1 MDPLSF
7 KHTVTVYSV
16 LVLASTIVGS
26 VAYTIL
32 IVLLKKPHK
41 ANMDEESLF
50 ATQEHTEMLPISVP
64 QPPVSVKYEPWKP
77 LIRKLPTTPPSPFK
91 KNENLELTPEA
102 EEIED
107 SVTYTTELGTETPN
121 INMIVLS
128 TPNIKR
134 YIYLS
139 QELIDFGTLI
149 GTQAI
154 AVPIQKGEN
163 GKNKSKVRLSQL
175 LRFTHQIPRRHFSDI
190 ESLERAIDDILVGA
204 ESCPV
209 DKTISLFRL
218 VTIGSTEQTYD
229 NAYFFTRPFH
239 QAIVWCSDLSLF
251 SHEPE
256 LLQRSLAEML
266 ICWCWNQWCCAHGT
280 HTKSS
285 ELLRALAQAA
295 SMVSTET
302 YHSVGHVEVMAV
314 LCQVYSGLGYFAPN
328 VQKPMM
334 LKAATVMK
342 ACSSTAPCHVHRD
355 LVPIYA
361 QAVCATQR
369 QSSLVALY
377 ECLSVLVGPHRQC
390 CLEYRDLAP
399 PTSDLLALLR
409 HGLWTR
415 QPPEVRKKARS
426 LADRI
431 GEQFEQMEEWCNR
444 DESSTESVDN
454 IVAPGAWL
462 MFR

>member
-1 MDPLSF
+1 MDPSSF

-16 LVLASTIVGS
+16 LVLASSVVGS
-26 VAYTIL
+26 VAYTIS

-41 ANMDEESLF
+41 AKMDEESVF
-50 ATQEHTEMLPISVP
+50 ASQEHTEMSPAPVP
-64 QPPVSVKYEPWKP
+64 PSPNSVKFEPWKP
-77 LIRKLPTTPPSPFK
+77 LMRKLPTTPPSPFQD
-91 KNENLELTPEA
+91 NEHVESTAEA
-102 EEIED
+102 EAIED
-107 SVTYTTELGTETPN
+107 SVTYTTESGTETPN
-121 INMIVLS
+121 INMILS
-128 TPNIKR
+128 STSNIR
-134 YIYLS
+134 SYIYSS
-139 QELIDFGTLI
+139 QELMDLGTLI
-149 GTQAI
+149 ETQAI
-154 AVPIQKGEN
+154 EVPIHKDEN
-163 GKNKSKVRLSQL
+163 GRNKSKVRLSQL

-190 ESLERAIDDILVGA
+190 DTLERAIDDILVGA

-239 QAIVWCSDLSLF
+239 QAVAWCSDLSLF

-256 LLQRSLAEML
+256 SLQMSIAEML

-285 ELLRALAQAA
+285 ELLRVLAQAA
-295 SMVSTET
+295 SMASTET

-361 QAVCATQR
+361 QAVCATSR

-377 ECLSVLVGPHRQC
+377 ECLSVLVSPHRQC

-415 QPPEVRKKARS
+415 QPPEVREKAQS
-426 LADRI
+426 LADRL

-444 DESSTESVDN
+444 DESSTESGEN
-454 IVAPGAWL
+454 IVAPGAWS